1 MTARVFECR
10 RTGRRAVGNNLL
22 FNVRFFHTTVHL
34 EEGLIELKSNIEQRH
49 KSMAKLGIGFDR
61 LANRLIEG
69 AVAEAGLQLNAE
81 DLDQATD

>member
-1 MTARVFECR
+1 
-10 RTGRRAVGNNLL
+10 
-22 FNVRFFHTTVHL
+22 
-34 EEGLIELKSNIEQRH
+34 
-49 KSMAKLGIGFDR
+49 MAKLGIGFDR